1 MKEKIYTIPVTEAF
15 EQDCECPLCL
25 LQSKLEK
32 EYTDYYLGPALME
45 PDSRIDT
52 NKRGF
57 CRRHF
62 ELLYN
67 RQENRLGLA
76 LETHTHL
83 KEKLAE
89 IKELSKAILSEVNV
103 KNQSGSFFSSLSG
116 KFGSLFGKTNP
127 KGQIGSEDQVVIK
140 GQASLSHSARL
151 ASMLTQMENSCTVC
165 SRLEYTMDRYLDVIM
180 YLWSKEADFR
190 KIFSEKKG
198 FCLVH
203 LKMLLAAAQKYLNTT
218 ESKKFLSLLM
228 QQQIEHL
235 ERIEQ
240 ELEWFTKKF
249 DYRNN
254 DAPWGNSKDALPRSI
269 QKLKGY
275 CDFK

>member
-25 LQSKLEK
+25 LQSRLEK

-62 ELLYN
+62 EMLYN

-89 IKELSKAILSEVNV
+89 IKELGKDILSEANS
-103 KNQSGSFFSSLSG
+103 KNQSGSIFGSLSG
-116 KFGSLFGKTNP
+116 RFGS
-127 KGQIGSEDQVVIK
+127 K
-140 GQASLSHSARL
+140 GQAGTKGQSVSSSSAKL

-165 SRLEYTMDRYLDVIM
+165 SRLDYTMDRYLDVIM
-180 YLWSKEADFR
+180 YLWSNEADFR

-203 LKMLLAAAQKYLNTT
+203 LDMLLAAAEKYLKTA

-228 QQQIEHL
+228 QQEIEHL

-269 QKLKGY
+269 QKLKGV